1 MRSAV
6 ARYALAVVSL
16 AAALAVSLL
25 GRRHDD
31 AVALCLAAVV
41 LTTWLGGLGPGVVDY
56 AVGDY
61 TVRDAAPHAV
71 LFLVSVVI
79 V

>member
-31 AVALCLAAVV
+31 AVARNRPRNFLK
-41 LTTWLGGLGPGVVDY
+41 VVDES
-56 AVGDY
+56 VIH
-61 TVRDAAPHAV
+61 RCAAERADNRHGLHRETTSAP
-71 LFLVSVVI
+71 
-79 V
+79 